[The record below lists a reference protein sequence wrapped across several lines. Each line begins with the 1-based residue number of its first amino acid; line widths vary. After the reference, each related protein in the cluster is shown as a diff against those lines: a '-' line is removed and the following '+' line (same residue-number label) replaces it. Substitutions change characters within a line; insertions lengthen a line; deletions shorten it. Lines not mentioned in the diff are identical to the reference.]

1 MVTISCSGKFH
12 AFNLAEQLEQR
23 ALLHALYTSY
33 AYRKNT
39 LMRRFAGRI
48 DKEAVPVGKTHTAVP
63 LAVLMKLRQSPHLWN
78 ELFDR
83 WVAGNIRQG
92 DGSKAFI
99 GWTGMS
105 LHSLRKARR
114 CGKVTVVERG
124 SAHIQYQD
132 RLLQDEY
139 AKFGLRFRIDPR
151 TVAKECRE
159 YEEADFISVPSL
171 FAKRSFLEYGVPV
184 EKLFLNNYGTSA
196 IFQPAQAVG
205 ERSVF
210 RVVYLGSLTIQKG
223 MVYLFQALQAL
234 DIPAGQ
240 LEAWFIGKIDDE
252 IKDTVAA
259 YRQPNWK
266 FFGHVN
272 HYDLP
277 ALLGQ
282 CDVGVMPSVQDGFGM
297 VIPQMLGC
305 GLPVIASTNTA
316 GEDVIADGKN
326 GFIVPVCQ
334 SDAIREKL
342 QWLYDHPGQLVEM
355 KQNAATDIASRAL
368 SWNDYGERYAGFIRS
383 IL

>member
-12 AFNLAEQLEQR
+12 AFNLAEQLEKR
-23 ALLHALYTSY
+23 ELLHALFTSY

-83 WVAGNIRQG
+83 WVAGNIRRG
-92 DGSKAFI
+92 DGSRAFI

-132 RLLQDEY
+132 RLLQEEY

-171 FAKRSFLEYGVPV
+171 FAKRSFLEYGIPA

-196 IFQPAQAVG
+196 IFQPAQATG

-234 DIPAGQ
+234 DIPAGK

-259 YRQPNWK
+259 HRQPNWK

-297 VIPQMLGC
+297 VIPQML
-305 GLPVIASTNTA
+305 
-316 GEDVIADGKN
+316 
-326 GFIVPVCQ
+326 
-334 SDAIREKL
+334 
-342 QWLYDHPGQLVEM
+342 
-355 KQNAATDIASRAL
+355 
-368 SWNDYGERYAGFIRS
+368 
-383 IL
+383 